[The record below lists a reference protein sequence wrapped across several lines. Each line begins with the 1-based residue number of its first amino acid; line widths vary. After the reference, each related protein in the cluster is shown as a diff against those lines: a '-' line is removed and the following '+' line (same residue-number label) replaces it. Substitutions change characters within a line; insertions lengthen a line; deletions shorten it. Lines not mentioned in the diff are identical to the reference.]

1 MITSW
6 LECCDLASDS
16 RSVVSDSLQ
25 PHGLY
30 TPWNS
35 PGENAGVGS
44 FSVLQGIFPTQGLN
58 PGLPHCR
65 KILYQLSYKGPR
77 QCVKKQRRYFANKV
91 HIVKAM
97 VFLVVMCGCESW
109 TIKKAECQRIDA
121 FKLCCWKRLLKV
133 CWTARSNQSILR
145 EINPWI
151 FTGRTDAEAEAPVF
165 WSSDVNRWLIG
176 KVPDAG
182 KEWGQKEKRASE
194 DRMAGQHHQCNKH
207 EVGPTPGDCE
217 GQGSLVCCSPWSHKE
232 LDVSEWLN
240 NNSSKGRPPSRL
252 IWRVDYVRIEALLY
266 FWDVN

>member
-77 QCVKKQRRYFANKV
+77 QCVKKQRRYFANKAPYSQGYGLSSSYV
-91 HIVKAM
+91 RLWEMNRNGRALKNWCFWTVVLVKT
-97 VFLVVMCGCESW
+97 LESPLDSKE
-109 TIKKAECQRIDA
+109 IKPVILKGNQ
-121 FKLCCWKRLLKV
+121 LC
-133 CWTARSNQSILR
+133 ILT
-145 EINPWI
+145 E
-151 FTGRTDAEAEAPVF
+151 RTDAEAETPVV
-165 WSSDVNRWLIG
+165 WPPNGNSWLIG
-176 KVPDAG
+176 KVLDAG
-182 KEWGQKEKRASE
+182 KDWRQKRATE
-194 DRMAGQHHQCNKH
+194 NEMVGWDRVMLWTWIWANSGKWDREAWLAAVCGVTK
-207 EVGPTPGDCE
+207 
-217 GQGSLVCCSPWSHKE
+217 SLTQLS
-232 LDVSEWLN
+232 D
-240 NNSSKGRPPSRL
+240 
-252 IWRVDYVRIEALLY
+252 
-266 FWDVN
+266 